1 MNIAVVTEVS
11 TKDKNVHVVKALEST
26 GHRILNLGM
35 TGDEGQEELSYMH
48 TGFITALLLNAGSAD
63 LVVGG
68 CGTGHGYNLSAMQY
82 PGVFCGLVLS
92 PLDAWLFRQINNGNC
107 ISLALNKG
115 FGWAGDVNIEFI
127 FEKFFSV
134 EAGRG
139 YPAHRQIPQQIYR
152 DKLFAL
158 SSKIHLGMPE
168 IIAIMP
174 EETFLP
180 SVKRPG
186 VMEAIKNGKS
196 SQPII
201 EAIDTRLNQ
210 YSGCECSVLY
220 K

>member
-11 TKDKNVHVVKALEST
+11 TKDRNIHVVKALEST

-48 TGFITALLLNAGSAD
+48 TGFITALLLNAGSVD

-68 CGTGHGYNLSAMQY
+68 CGTGQGYLNSAMQY

-115 FGWAGDVNIEFI
+115 FGWAADVNIEFI

-134 EAGRG
+134 EGGGG
-139 YPAHRQIPQQIYR
+139 YPSHRQRPQQIYR

-158 SSKIHLGMPE
+158 SSKIHLSMPE
-168 IIAIMP
+168 IVAVVP
-174 EETFLP
+174 EDTFLP
-180 SVKRPG
+180 AINRPG
-186 VMEAIKNGKS
+186 VMEALCNGKN
-196 SQPII
+196 SQQII
-201 EAIDTRLNQ
+201 EAVEKRLN
-210 YSGCECSVLY
+210 